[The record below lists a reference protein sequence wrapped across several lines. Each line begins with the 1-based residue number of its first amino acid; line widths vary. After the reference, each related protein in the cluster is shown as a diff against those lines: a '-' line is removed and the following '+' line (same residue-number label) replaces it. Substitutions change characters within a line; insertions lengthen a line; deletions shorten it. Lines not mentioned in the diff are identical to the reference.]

1 MSDTLIEWERLT
13 PEEKRKQLFLK
24 HKQTLEIFLSR
35 NAISQTQYD
44 KCLGYLIEKLEIGVK
59 DKENRDG

>member
-24 HKQTLEIFLSR
+24 QKQTLEIFLSR

-44 KCLGYLIEKLEIGVK
+44 KCLGDLVEKMEIGVM